1 MDMDAQPT
9 ASNVPHLTQDQAA
22 VHLNLSPRTLEKYRV
37 IGGGPKFRKFGTRVR
52 YTLNDLNEWS
62 AARTCEST
70 SDPLYTARPRP
81 PAHAR

>member
-1 MDMDAQPT
+1 MDAQPT
-9 ASNVPHLTQDQAA
+9 ASNVPHLTQGQAA
-22 VHLNLSPRTLEKYRV
+22 AHLNLSPRTLEKYRV

-70 SDPLYTARPRP
+70 SDPLYTARPRSP
-81 PAHAR
+81 THAR